1 MNCNPNVIE
10 MLGGKPDNY
19 AMVSRAGKTLLDNKK
34 LFLSK
39 KAIYSF
45 GGYAND
51 QLRRLQLGLLQQTD
65 NPALKEQFAQRSV
78 QRVVNSFKTLDKDTD
93 FEVFIG
99 KPAGNTEE
107 ELLVN
112 VNLSNYPLRELKS
125 LIKASN
131 AAVA

>member
-1 MNCNPNVIE
+1 M
-10 MLGGKPDNY
+10 
-19 AMVSRAGKTLLDNKK
+19 
-34 LFLSK
+34 
-39 KAIYSF
+39 
-45 GGYAND
+45 
-51 QLRRLQLGLLQQTD
+51 
-65 NPALKEQFAQRSV
+65 
-78 QRVVNSFKTLDKDTD
+78 NSFKTLGKDTD

-131 AAVA
+131 AAVAQFDTMGKRNKKKDALEQARYASGAALSYGFRYPRKGRNQYLPR